1 MDKRGMV
8 CGGCV
13 RIVSLRGALAL
24 SRSSL
29 LLTMGLLRREKYP
42 PRNDIMSLQLFICVS
57 R

>member
-8 CGGCV
+8 CGGSV
-13 RIVSLRGALAL
+13 RIVSLPGALAL